1 MNWNYRAGMQC
12 IGSDING
19 DCIEGA
25 AVNLRYALNETFTS
39 YRDGRLLLGT
49 SWQLELQAF

>member
-39 YRDGRLLLGT
+39 YRDGRLLLGR
-49 SWQLELQAF
+49 SWQLELQAS

>member
-1 MNWNYRAGMQC
+1 MVFYDPCCGSGTTLFVAARAGMQC

-25 AVNLRYALNETFTS
+25 AVNLRYALNETFT
-39 YRDGRLLLGT
+39 
-49 SWQLELQAF
+49 